1 MPCLLDLQRYTKNL
15 WGKTPVVKVDN
26 LPFDI
31 NGEAVYQVPYQKDKR
46 MKAIADGRPWDRDMP
61 IKWRGAEKGSVSA
74 QRCRGSCECKNPK
87 FSFKQQHGKANKVQF
102 EKNRDGDVVC
112 KNCWRCSIFVS
123 CLARKY
129 MEFLAHVCKVRV
141 CQIGTHTCQA
151 KRKVPLPS
159 VVEQSLRRE
168 PKFETIRGSEAVDF
182 GRPEGRRCGLGW
194 PGENNGLSPR
204 HKEDFKPE
212 S

>member
-1 MPCLLDLQRYTKNL
+1 
-15 WGKTPVVKVDN
+15 
-26 LPFDI
+26 
-31 NGEAVYQVPYQKDKR
+31 
-46 MKAIADGRPWDRDMP
+46 
-61 IKWRGAEKGSVSA
+61 
-74 QRCRGSCECKNPK
+74 
-87 FSFKQQHGKANKVQF
+87 
-102 EKNRDGDVVC
+102 
-112 KNCWRCSIFVS
+112 
-123 CLARKY
+123 

-141 CQIGTHTCQA
+141 YQIGTHTCQA

-182 GRPEGRRCGLGW
+182 GRPEARRCGLGW